1 MRLRL
6 IFGALLILLGGVI
19 LARGLHYNSTHD
31 VVDMGS
37 MRVSLSESKPIAPW
51 IGGVVALAGLL
62 LVFSGGAAR
71 RR

>member
-1 MRLRL
+1 MRIRL
-6 IFGALLILLGGVI
+6 ILGALLILLGGVI

-31 VVDMGS
+31 VVDLGGV
-37 MRVSLSESKPIAPW
+37 RVSMSQDKPIAPW

-62 LVFSGGAAR
+62 LVFTGGAAR